1 QSVGGAQAAEQPG
14 VVVQGD
20 TTGMPEIGR
29 APGAPAEQQSPDS
42 GIAATQQANTTQIE
56 CSRGLAD
63 WLVMNNVSLAFTSYQ
78 TGQLFLIG
86 VMPDRR
92 ISIHQRNFIRAM
104 GLISQPDRLY
114 VASIEAVW
122 RLENILTREE
132 RANQVFDRLFVP
144 RNAQITGDLDVH
156 EMSVDKHGR

>member
-1 QSVGGAQAAEQPG
+1 MLSW
-14 VVVQGD
+14 
-20 TTGMPEIGR
+20 
-29 APGAPAEQQSPDS
+29 
-42 GIAATQQANTTQIE
+42 
-56 CSRGLAD
+56 LAD

-104 GLISQPDRLY
+104 GLISEPDRLY

-122 RLENILTREE
+122 RLENILTRDE

-144 RNAQITGDLDVH
+144 RNAQITGIWTFT
-156 EMSVDKHGR
+156 K